1 MLVRKVISTD
11 LILKYHR
18 IKPME
23 RLVLIV
29 CDYVAYINVKI
40 TIVSNKLIASI
51 HSWYGTILL
60 TIHRCYKAIL
70 SDTTCQNLEE
80 MFSTTVLVSALHAGF
95 MEVASNVISD
105 EDEEVQ
111 VVGAAEGWSFFSLS
125 V

>member
-1 MLVRKVISTD
+1 
-11 LILKYHR
+11 
-18 IKPME
+18 ME

-29 CDYVAYINVKI
+29 CGHVAYINVKI
-40 TIVSNKLIASI
+40 TIVSNNLIPSI

-70 SDTTCQNLEE
+70 NDTTCQNLG
-80 MFSTTVLVSALHAGF
+80 ALHARF
-95 MEVASNVISD
+95 MEVVSNVISD